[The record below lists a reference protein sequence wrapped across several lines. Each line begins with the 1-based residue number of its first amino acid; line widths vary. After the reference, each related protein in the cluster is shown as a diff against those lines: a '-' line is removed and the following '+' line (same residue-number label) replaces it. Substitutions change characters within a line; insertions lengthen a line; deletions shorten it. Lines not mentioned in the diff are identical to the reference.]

1 MPLSKFPTALQD
13 KVAYNTSKQQSWDTE
28 VYESASGRYRSLSN
42 QLYPKWRISVMIQP
56 LTDEEARALM
66 GFVSARKGGYEP
78 FLWKDAEDYHEQGV
92 ALAKISNT
100 IYQAVAKFGTYVEPV
115 EYIENVE
122 VYVNGT
128 KQNANAYSVSNG
140 YITFAS
146 APASGATV
154 TANYDYYWKV
164 RFDDDSMGIDHI
176 FDNINRSQRFKLVT
190 AR

>member
-1 MPLSKFPTALQD
+1 MVLQKFPVALQS
-13 KVAYNTSKQQSWDTE
+13 KVAYNSSKQQSWDTE

-42 QLYPKWRISVMIQP
+42 QLYPKWKISVLIQP
-56 LTDEEARALM
+56 LTDAEARTLM
-66 GFVSARKGGYEP
+66 GFVAARKGGYEP

-92 ALAKISNT
+92 TLAKISNT
-100 IYQAVAKFGTYVEPV
+100 VYQAVAKFGSYVEPV

-122 VYVNGT
+122 VYVDGT
-128 KQNANAYSVSNG
+128 KQNASAYTVSNG
-140 YITFAS
+140 YVTFGS
-146 APASGATV
+146 APASGAVV

-164 RFDDDSMGIDHI
+164 RFNDDGMGIDHI

>member
-1 MPLSKFPTALQD
+1 MALQKFPVALQP
-13 KVAYNTSKQQSWDTE
+13 KVAYNSSKHQSWDTE

-42 QLYPKWRISVMIQP
+42 QLYPKWKISVLIQP
-56 LTDEEARALM
+56 LTDAEARTLM
-66 GFVSARKGGYEP
+66 GFVAARKGGYEP

-92 ALAKISNT
+92 GLAKVSNT
-100 IYQAVAKFGTYVEPV
+100 KYQAVARFGNYVEPV

-122 VYVNGT
+122 VFVNGT
-128 KQNANAYSVSNG
+128 KQASTSYTVSNG
-140 YITFAS
+140 YVTFKS

-164 RFDDDSMGIDHI
+164 RFDDDGMGIEHI
-176 FDNINRSQRFKLVT
+176 FDNINRSQRFKMVT